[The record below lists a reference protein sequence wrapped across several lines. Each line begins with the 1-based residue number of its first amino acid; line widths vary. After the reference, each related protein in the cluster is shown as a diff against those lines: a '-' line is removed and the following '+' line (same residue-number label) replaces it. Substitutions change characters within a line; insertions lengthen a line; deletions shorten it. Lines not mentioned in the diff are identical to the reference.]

1 MEIGNWVDAD
11 DHTGRL
17 IHVPNGIIF
26 TETLANYG
34 KGFKYI
40 WNEMPVLITFES
52 DWKKAKKLLIDIVHK
67 NSIIQTKSAEKKFD
81 EATKKFM
88 FKKPDLEPT
97 VITKVE
103 ASGVELT
110 LRYLCRPTQRRET
123 EHKIW
128 EDILFSFENYDNID
142 FAYPTERRFNNLV
155 ESKVALN
162 KE

>member
-1 MEIGNWVDAD
+1 M
-11 DHTGRL
+11 
-17 IHVPNGIIF
+17 
-26 TETLANYG
+26 
-34 KGFKYI
+34 
-40 WNEMPVLITFES
+40 
-52 DWKKAKKLLIDIVHK
+52 HK

-110 LRYLCRPTQRRET
+110 LRYLCRPTQRRDT

-128 EDILFSFENYDNID
+128 EDILLSFEDYDKID
-142 FAYPTERRFNNLV
+142 FAYPTERRFNNSI
-155 ESKVALN
+155 ESKVP
-162 KE
+162 